1 MENSVK
7 IQIDICNRLMS
18 VFHTA
23 ICAAGATN
31 SIYRRAKSDIW
42 SAIPP
47 APCACGMENIM
58 NTISKNSDYIVRAT
72 AANHQ
77 IRAFAISSTNTIEEA
92 RQRHNTSPIA
102 TVALGRLMSAG
113 AMMGAMMKGDDDIIT
128 IQIKGD
134 GPIGGLTVTADA
146 KANVKGYVN
155 HPEVM
160 LPLNSAGQL
169 DVEKALGIGVLSVI
183 KDIGLREP
191 YVGDTILVT
200 SDVTQDITYYFAT
213 SEQVPTSVGLSVIM
227 SKDNT
232 VKSAGGFIIQLL
244 PDASEE
250 IISALEKKIKEVKNV
265 TTMLE
270 HGYTPEQMLE
280 ELLGEFGL
288 DILDKIPTQFYCN
301 CSKERMSRALISIGR
316 KELSSLIEEGRT
328 IEVNCHFCGS
338 HYNFDVE
345 ELKDLLKKAVR

>member
-1 MENSVK
+1 
-7 IQIDICNRLMS
+7 
-18 VFHTA
+18 
-23 ICAAGATN
+23 
-31 SIYRRAKSDIW
+31 
-42 SAIPP
+42 
-47 APCACGMENIM
+47 M

-213 SEQVPTSVGLSVIM
+213 SEQVPTSVGLNVIM

-345 ELKDLLKKAVR
+345 ELKDLLHKAVR

>member
-1 MENSVK
+1 
-7 IQIDICNRLMS
+7 
-18 VFHTA
+18 
-23 ICAAGATN
+23 
-31 SIYRRAKSDIW
+31 
-42 SAIPP
+42 
-47 APCACGMENIM
+47 MENIM

-183 KDIGLREP
+183 KDIGLKEP

-213 SEQVPTSVGLSVIM
+213 SEQVPTSVGLNVIM

>member
-1 MENSVK
+1 
-7 IQIDICNRLMS
+7 
-18 VFHTA
+18 
-23 ICAAGATN
+23 
-31 SIYRRAKSDIW
+31 
-42 SAIPP
+42 
-47 APCACGMENIM
+47 M

-155 HPEVM
+155 NPEVM

-183 KDIGLREP
+183 KDIGLKEP

-316 KELSSLIEEGRT
+316 KELGSLIEEGRT

-345 ELKDLLKKAVR
+345 ELKDLLHKAVR

>member
-1 MENSVK
+1 
-7 IQIDICNRLMS
+7 
-18 VFHTA
+18 
-23 ICAAGATN
+23 
-31 SIYRRAKSDIW
+31 
-42 SAIPP
+42 
-47 APCACGMENIM
+47 M

-183 KDIGLREP
+183 KDIGLKEP

-213 SEQVPTSVGLSVIM
+213 SEQVPTSVGLNVIM

-345 ELKDLLKKAVR
+345 ELKDLLRKAVR

>member
-1 MENSVK
+1 
-7 IQIDICNRLMS
+7 
-18 VFHTA
+18 
-23 ICAAGATN
+23 
-31 SIYRRAKSDIW
+31 
-42 SAIPP
+42 
-47 APCACGMENIM
+47 MENIM

-113 AMMGAMMKGDDDIIT
+113 AMMGTMMKGDDDIIT

-155 HPEVM
+155 NPEVM

-345 ELKDLLKKAVR
+345 ELKDLLHKAVR

>member
-1 MENSVK
+1 
-7 IQIDICNRLMS
+7 
-18 VFHTA
+18 
-23 ICAAGATN
+23 
-31 SIYRRAKSDIW
+31 
-42 SAIPP
+42 
-47 APCACGMENIM
+47 M

-128 IQIKGD
+128 IKIKGD

-155 HPEVM
+155 NPEVM

-183 KDIGLREP
+183 KDIGLKEP

-345 ELKDLLKKAVR
+345 ELKDLLHKAVR